1 MGRCLPMDSWASVQ
15 SNRVLRPNLA
25 FNNVTLGG
33 MLSAD
38 LPALDTQYLFGT
50 DDKINRFTK
59 TRQKVGLTTPTTVTA
74 LIQLLL
80 SFLPTILRL
89 QIGKITVLLNF
100 SGPKFNHTIRPIQ
113 PAQISPGPLDL
124 RLAHPN
130 RYQPTP
136 LAPYGRQKRRHRK
149 IRKSENPQFSAQ
161 LSRLGVCKPNL
172 T

>member
-1 MGRCLPMDSWASVQ
+1 MDSWASVQ

-38 LPALDTQYLFGT
+38 LPALDTQYQFGT

-80 SFLPTILRL
+80 SFLPTTLRL
-89 QIGKITVLLNF
+89 QIGKITLLLNF
-100 SGPKFNHTIRPIQ
+100 SGPKFDEQ
-113 PAQISPGPLDL
+113 
-124 RLAHPN
+124 
-130 RYQPTP
+130 
-136 LAPYGRQKRRHRK
+136 
-149 IRKSENPQFSAQ
+149 KSELCQSQNIP
-161 LSRLGVCKPNL
+161 RHLG
-172 T
+172 